1 MEELGSLTV
10 ESIAEAFEFE
20 CSALLKYEQPTH
32 NVKVLN
38 SFGFEEPPGKASL
51 DMHWIDE
58 KGPLKKGKPFI
69 EEFSGNKNSWDSM
82 GLCQAI
88 VCPYFDENEILQ
100 GFLLGGRSVNNKDY
114 YDEIREEV
122 LPSFSV
128 FTQQMGALLG
138 NVRSQVIIKQ
148 QLEKLQRSN
157 SELQETMHQ
166 LQATQKELEEI
177 NTNLEGIVEQ
187 RTKELKGT
195 NEKLTTTNRDL
206 HKEIIVRKEVE
217 DKLRLAE
224 KSATEL
230 SEFLKKMFGRYIST
244 EVMNSLIENPSTTE
258 LGGEKRIVT
267 IMISDLRGFTSLSER
282 LEPEQVVTLLNNYFE
297 MMVDIIFQYNGT
309 INEIIGDGLVVI
321 FGAPKSTPDQTQ
333 NAIACAIEM
342 QNAMQEVNRQ
352 NRALELPE
360 LEMGIGLNETEV
372 IVGNIGSS
380 KRTKYGAIGSGMNQ
394 AARIES
400 YTVGGQILVSE
411 SILKENGKVLR
422 VDQQF
427 EVYPKGSDLPLK
439 IYDIGGIAGNYNL
452 SLESEPLNL
461 QILAKKIPVKYTILE
476 GKHVGRM
483 DHDGHF
489 VKLSSKSAEMVSDRP
504 LETLIN
510 LKISLENAYEGL
522 ARTAFYAKV
531 VKSSESK
538 ERHRLIQFT
547 SVPPEIISYFQ
558 AHLQYALEPCP
569 DVVKKQ
575 KT

>member
-452 SLESEPLNL
+452 SLESEHLNL

>member
-1 MEELGSLTV
+1 
-10 ESIAEAFEFE
+10 
-20 CSALLKYEQPTH
+20 
-32 NVKVLN
+32 
-38 SFGFEEPPGKASL
+38 
-51 DMHWIDE
+51 
-58 KGPLKKGKPFI
+58 
-69 EEFSGNKNSWDSM
+69 
-82 GLCQAI
+82 
-88 VCPYFDENEILQ
+88 
-100 GFLLGGRSVNNKDY
+100 
-114 YDEIREEV
+114 
-122 LPSFSV
+122 
-128 FTQQMGALLG
+128 
-138 NVRSQVIIKQ
+138 
-148 QLEKLQRSN
+148 
-157 SELQETMHQ
+157 
-166 LQATQKELEEI
+166 
-177 NTNLEGIVEQ
+177 
-187 RTKELKGT
+187 
-195 NEKLTTTNRDL
+195 
-206 HKEIIVRKEVE
+206 
-217 DKLRLAE
+217 LRLAE

-258 LGGEKRIVT
+258 LGGEKRNVT

-321 FGAPKSTPDQTQ
+321 FGAPKSIPDQTQ

-452 SLESEPLNL
+452 SLESEHLNL

-483 DHDGHF
+483 DHDGYF

>member
-217 DKLRLAE
+217 EKLRLAE

-411 SILKENGKVLR
+411 SILKENGQVLR

-427 EVYPKGSDLPLK
+427 EVFPKGSDLPLK

-452 SLESEPLNL
+452 SLESEHLNL